1 MQFTA
6 RQIADY
12 LEGEVIGDENVT
24 VNNVAKIEDGK
35 NGDISFYANPKYE
48 EYVYTTDAS
57 VLLVNRSFVPS
68 EEIKST
74 IIKVDDAYTSLSK
87 LLQMVSEIEAESRP
101 RGIEDPSYTH
111 SESSIHESAYIGA
124 FAYIDAGAVIHED
137 AQIHPHAFI
146 GKGCVI
152 GKGSIINSGARVL
165 KNCIVG
171 ERCVIHAGSVI
182 GSDGFGFA
190 PQNGVYGKVPQLGN
204 VVIKDDVEIGANC
217 TIDRATMGSTIIEK
231 GVKLDNLIQIAHN
244 VVVGEN
250 TVIAAL
256 TGIAGS
262 TKIGKNCMIGGQV
275 GIVGH
280 LNIADGTKIA
290 AQSGLNRDTN
300 ENDVLFGSPA
310 FEYKQGLKA
319 SVVFQ
324 QLPEIKEKL
333 DTLLKE
339 LNKQ

>member
-6 RQIADY
+6 KQIADY
-12 LEGEVIGDENVT
+12 LNGEIEGDENVT
-24 VNNVAKIEDGK
+24 VNNVAKIEEGK
-35 NGDISFYANPKYE
+35 EGDISFYANPKYE
-48 EYVYTTDAS
+48 EYVYSTDS
-57 VLLVNRSFVPS
+57 SILLVDRNFQPNGEVKP
-68 EEIKST
+68 T

-87 LLQMVSEIEAESRP
+87 LLMMVSELESQSIP
-101 RGIEDPSYTH
+101 KGLEDPCFIHTDCKI
-111 SESSIHESAYIGA
+111 SETAYIGA
-124 FAYIDAGAVIHED
+124 FAYIGAGAEIHD
-137 AQIHPHAFI
+137 DVQIHPHSYI
-146 GKGCVI
+146 GEGCVI
-152 GKGSIINSGARVL
+152 GKGTVVNPSARIL
-165 KNCIVG
+165 KKCIVG
-171 ERCVIHAGSVI
+171 ERCVIHSGTVI

-244 VVVGEN
+244 VVIGEN

-290 AQSGLNRDTN
+290 AQSGLNRDTK

-310 FEYKQGLKA
+310 FDYKKGLKA

-324 QLPEIKEKL
+324 QLPELKEKV
-333 DTLLKE
+333 DTLIKNME
-339 LNKQ
+339 K

>member
-6 RQIADY
+6 KQIAEY
-12 LEGEVIGDENVT
+12 LDGEIEGDETVT

-35 NGDISFYANPKYE
+35 TGDISFYANPKYE

-57 VLLVNRSFVPS
+57 VLLVDRNFTPS
-68 EEIKST
+68 ESVKPT

-87 LLQMVSEIEAESRP
+87 LLMMVSEIENQTMP
-101 RGIEDPSYTH
+101 TGIEEPC
-111 SESSIHESAYIGA
+111 SIHTESKVDPTAYIGA
-124 FAYIDAGAVIHED
+124 YTYVGAGAVIHAG
-137 AQIHPHAFI
+137 AQIHPHVYVGPGCEI
-146 GKGCVI
+146 GENTTLYPGTRI
-152 GKGSIINSGARVL
+152 L
-165 KNCIVG
+165 KNCIIG
-171 ERCVIHAGSVI
+171 KRCMIHSGSVI

-244 VVVGEN
+244 VVIGEN

-290 AQSGLNRDTN
+290 AQSGLNRDTK

-310 FEYKQGLKA
+310 FDYKQGLKA

-324 QLPEIKEKL
+324 QLPEMKEKL
-333 DTLLKE
+333 DEITKKIE
-339 LNKQ
+339 KK

>member
-1 MQFTA
+1 MEFTA

-12 LEGEVIGDENVT
+12 LEGEIEGDESVT
-24 VNNVAKIEDGK
+24 VNNVAKIEEGK
-35 NGDISFYANPKYE
+35 NGDISFFANPKYE
-48 EYVYTTDAS
+48 DYVYTTDAS
-57 VLLVNRSFVPS
+57 ILLVNRDFNPTSSV
-68 EEIKST
+68 KST

-87 LLQMVSEIEAESRP
+87 LLQMVSQMEEQTIP
-101 RGIEDPSYTH
+101 KGIEEPSYVH
-111 SESSIHESAYIGA
+111 ADAQVHESAYVGAFSYIGA
-124 FAYIDAGAVIHED
+124 GAHIGPNV
-137 AQIHPHAFI
+137 QIHPHAYI
-146 GKGCVI
+146 GAECI
-152 GKGSIINSGARVL
+152 IEEGSVVFPGARVL
-165 KNCIVG
+165 KKCMIG
-171 ERCVIHAGSVI
+171 KRCVVHSGSVI

-204 VVIKDDVEIGANC
+204 VIIKDDVEIGANC

-244 VVVGEN
+244 VVIGQN

-290 AQSGLNRDTN
+290 AQSGLNRDTK

-310 FEYKQGLKA
+310 FDYKRGLKA

-333 DTLLKE
+333 DE
-339 LNKQ
+339 ISKQLDK